1 MAVYGLNVLIESK
14 VQKTC
19 VLTVAEWLV
28 SEDWMSQNNS
38 CFLNSDARS
47 EHEHIK
53 CRKSPLVLL
62 ANSIESGMTVF

>member
-28 SEDWMSQNNS
+28 SED
-38 CFLNSDARS
+38 
-47 EHEHIK
+47 
-53 CRKSPLVLL
+53 
-62 ANSIESGMTVF
+62 